1 MSVLSIEQ
9 GIAAIQAGRLDE
21 GARLLKIALRDTSI
35 AGPMRAAACLWLV
48 ETLTDPAEKRR
59 YYEEALQADPSNPQV
74 KQRVEAFL
82 ATQPPLPPTPSAP
95 PGIPMP
101 PTLPGMPTSSPF
113 APAQPA
119 PLTPTAFITPAQSA
133 PAASAIVMIVGGP
146 NGNGSGFYVAREG
159 LIATSRLVV
168 GGADQVRVQ
177 FANGAQ
183 INGQVVRAFPEY
195 DLAFIYV
202 EQHMEPLPMS
212 PLPSLPPEAPIRAL
226 SGDGRIMT
234 GKRRSTKRALTQH
247 WFPTDIKDVVDAGG
261 GPVLDGQNMV
271 VGMITQNTASTS
283 GYVFGLASGTIR
295 RLMEHFRQESAQGG
309 RVYCQQC
316 GHFSM
321 ALAAGG
327 YYCEQCGGLTPR
339 AEGIIR
345 FPQPQLQGYYF
356 VVNSSSCPHCH
367 AAVGFHNNT
376 CLRCGQAVSVGR

>member
-1 MSVLSIEQ
+1 M
-9 GIAAIQAGRLDE
+9 A
-21 GARLLKIALRDTSI
+21 
-35 AGPMRAAACLWLV
+35 
-48 ETLTDPAEKRR
+48 
-59 YYEEALQADPSNPQV
+59 PS
-74 KQRVEAFL
+74 
-82 ATQPPLPPTPSAP
+82 
-95 PGIPMP
+95 
-101 PTLPGMPTSSPF
+101 
-113 APAQPA
+113 
-119 PLTPTAFITPAQSA
+119 
-133 PAASAIVMIVGGP
+133 ASAIVMIVGGP

-159 LIATSRLVV
+159 LIVTTRFVV

-177 FANGAQ
+177 FANGGQ

-195 DLAFIYV
+195 DLAFVYV
-202 EQHMEPLPMS
+202 EQHMEPLLIS
-212 PLPSLPPEAPIRAL
+212 PLPSLPPETPIRAL

-234 GKRRSTKRALTQH
+234 GKRRSTKRALPEQ

-295 RLMEHFRQESAQGG
+295 SLLEHFRQESAQGG

-316 GHFSM
+316 GHYSL

-345 FPQPQLQGYYF
+345 FPQPQMQGYYF
-356 VVNSSSCPHCH
+356 VVNGSSCPHCH
-367 AAVGFHNNT
+367 ATVGFHNNT
-376 CLRCGQAVSVGR
+376 CLRCGQAVTLRR